1 MKVLGN
7 LDLRGNQIQG
17 VSAVLDTEGNPIG
30 GGSGASDVS
39 GMSFKLYEDTFD
51 SSDVD
56 ATDSGED
63 ANGNSLYFKT
73 ITISG
78 SEHGIINPIVQLF
91 EVSSGV
97 SILVNVDVEI
107 DDDDNDIT
115 FKFAAD
121 DNYDVADWA
130 NDTITYKYRIMGVDA
145 SSVGSDSGSGD

>member
-7 LDLRGNQIQG
+7 LNLCGNQIQG
-17 VSAVLDTEGNPIG
+17 VSAVTDTEGNPIG
-30 GGSGASDVS
+30 GGSDVS
-39 GMSFKLYEDTFD
+39 GMSFKLFEDTFD
-51 SSDVD
+51 STDVD

-97 SILVNVDVEI
+97 STLVNVDIEI

-115 FKFAAD
+115 FRFAAD

-145 SSVGSDSGSGD
+145 SSVGSDSGSGSGN